1 MYLCIMKTIIF
12 KSEKNAKVYDVRSVK
27 NQGVYKENELLMV
40 VKTDNIEEIVNDLN
54 YEVRAIEKAI
64 G

>member
-40 VKTDNIEEIVNDLN
+40 VKTDKIEEIVNDLN
-54 YEVRAIEKAI
+54 YEVRATEKTI

>member
-54 YEVRAIEKAI
+54 YEVRATEKTI